1 MNKMFGCVIL
11 FYFFKQHINSNKF
24 MKKIIKVIFFNNALS
39 LQKKK
44 ILNSNWL
51 KAVQFKYNIRAN
63 YNKYYLLVSKAT
75 LYY

>member
-1 MNKMFGCVIL
+1 
-11 FYFFKQHINSNKF
+11 
-24 MKKIIKVIFFNNALS
+24 MKKIIKVNFFNNALS
-39 LQKKK
+39 LQKK

-51 KAVQFKYNIRAN
+51 KAVQFKCNIRAN

>member
-1 MNKMFGCVIL
+1 
-11 FYFFKQHINSNKF
+11 
-24 MKKIIKVIFFNNALS
+24 MKKIIKVNFFNNALS
-39 LQKKK
+39 LQNKK

-75 LYY
+75 LYYKDTSRLLILSPKGTMYFKGG